1 MEKFTWKASEPQTYD
16 QRYEANPP
24 PLIQNTFNKNAG
36 TSFTMNRP
44 KASLTLEADEPTSW
58 PQTTGECQVSILQ
71 GSLSYTWSSP
81 DSVRVLNIGRTGGDH
96 TVLDI
101 ESALNIG
108 DDALLSFDFAQ
119 ATVHKD
125 GTFNV
130 TGQETMVSIYS
141 SSLTLRNR
149 SSAEWQS
156 SQLKGQHAEVALSND
171 SRMALFTKYMLAD
184 EGGINITV
192 TDNARLAIKAEHIY
206 TLRGSNLVFNLSGEL
221 SGIEFGPS
229 GHVAPFDFTM
239 PRSAENL
246 NLITFNFITGAGAES
261 NKTEIIFEGFK
272 GRDLTNQKEALLAN
286 GYLSYNGKVITDKE
300 QKIFTLYASQ
310 FTGRIEVSLME

>member
-1 MEKFTWKASEPQTYD
+1 
-16 QRYEANPP
+16 
-24 PLIQNTFNKNAG
+24 
-36 TSFTMNRP
+36 
-44 KASLTLEADEPTSW
+44 
-58 PQTTGECQVSILQ
+58 
-71 GSLSYTWSSP
+71 
-81 DSVRVLNIGRTGGDH
+81 
-96 TVLDI
+96 
-101 ESALNIG
+101 
-108 DDALLSFDFAQ
+108 
-119 ATVHKD
+119 
-125 GTFNV
+125 
-130 TGQETMVSIYS
+130 MVSIYS

-310 FTGRIEVSLME
+310 FTGRIEVNLME